1 MALREAVIQRTVYVS
16 DIDQQVC
23 KSFHLSSMVLP
34 QAYDILTYI
43 ILIFWVQVTEE
54 QLDCLFIGFGQ
65 VYVSSTSSYLFVV
78 CSLSWLVLVVYVVDC
93 LITFQWK
100 VMCFLDLRVST
111 SPVFGS
117 QAEDEH
123 EMRARTIYYTNID
136 TKVIL

>member
-1 MALREAVIQRTVYVS
+1 
-16 DIDQQVC
+16 
-23 KSFHLSSMVLP
+23 MVLP